1 MPLIDCD
8 VHPLLP
14 DGGQSLMEHLPGD
27 MRERL
32 ATRTLALGDP
42 LPPSRFPHPGGAI
55 LRAESTPP
63 GGTLPGS
70 DPGFVR
76 TDLLDRTDATAAIL
90 FPLQGAQTGSW
101 ANPAE
106 AVALASAFNDYMIAN
121 WLAADDRFRLA
132 MVVAPQDPVAGAA
145 EVRRVGATENV
156 AGVWLPVLNVLAG
169 NRYYHPVYEA
179 ANELGLPI
187 VFHPW
192 GAEAMFQGTPAF
204 AGGIPTTYAE
214 RFVDLPQIAQSNLVS
229 LIFEGIP
236 EKFPNLN
243 FVFSEYGWT
252 WLASLLWRMDATW
265 KATRVET
272 PWVKQAPSDYVRQRF
287 RFSSQPMDEPEHQK
301 RHIAEIAEMLHA
313 KETLMFSS
321 DYPHWDS
328 DDVTRVAKVL
338 PEEIRDDV
346 MFKNAAAVYKIPAPV
361 AAAA

>member
-14 DGGQSLMEHLPGD
+14 DGGESLAEYLPSD
-27 MRERL
+27 IRERL

-63 GGTLPGS
+63 SGSLPGS
-70 DPGFVR
+70 DPEFVR
-76 TDLLDRTDATAAIL
+76 EDLLERTDPAAAIL

-101 ANPAE
+101 ANPIE
-106 AVALASAFNDYMIAN
+106 AVALASAFNNYFIER
-121 WLAADDRFRLA
+121 WLTVDDRFKLA
-132 MVVAPQDPVAGAA
+132 MVIAPQDPVSAAA
-145 EVRRVGATENV
+145 EVRRVGATEGV
-156 AGVWLPVLNVLAG
+156 VGVWVPVLNILAG
-169 NRYYHPVYEA
+169 NLYYHPIYEA
-179 ANELGLPI
+179 ADELGLPV

-192 GAEAMFQGTPAF
+192 GAEAMFQGTPSF
-204 AGGIPTTYAE
+204 AGGTPTTYAE
-214 RFVDLPQIAQSNLVS
+214 RFVDLTQIAQSNLVS

-243 FVFSEYGWT
+243 FAFSEYGWT

-265 KATRVET
+265 KATRIET
-272 PWVKQAPSDYVRQRF
+272 PWVKQSPTDYVRRRF
-287 RFSSQPMDEPEHQK
+287 RFSSQPMDEPEQQK

-313 KETLMFSS
+313 GETLMFSS

-346 MFKNAAAVYKIPAPV
+346 MFGNAADLYGIPVP
-361 AAAA
+361 AATAA

>member
-1 MPLIDCD
+1 MP
-8 VHPLLP
+8 
-14 DGGQSLMEHLPGD
+14 
-27 MRERL
+27 
-32 ATRTLALGDP
+32 A
-42 LPPSRFPHPGGAI
+42 
-55 LRAESTPP
+55 STF
-63 GGTLPGS
+63 S
-70 DPGFVR
+70 
-76 TDLLDRTDATAAIL
+76 
-90 FPLQGAQTGSW
+90 TGS
-101 ANPAE
+101 
-106 AVALASAFNDYMIAN
+106 
-121 WLAADDRFRLA
+121 
-132 MVVAPQDPVAGAA
+132 
-145 EVRRVGATENV
+145 
-156 AGVWLPVLNVLAG
+156 
-169 NRYYHPVYEA
+169 RYYHPVYEA